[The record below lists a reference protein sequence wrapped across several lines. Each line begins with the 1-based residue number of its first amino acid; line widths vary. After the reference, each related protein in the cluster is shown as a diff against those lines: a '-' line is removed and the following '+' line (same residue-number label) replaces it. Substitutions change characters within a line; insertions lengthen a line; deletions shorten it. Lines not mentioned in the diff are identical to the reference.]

1 MKLEISNFRFRLI
14 IMSTTTC
21 MLKFCSM
28 EVYSWSCDIW
38 KIDADISEKV
48 QYPAPVSMTLSDLE
62 GLFSLFETF
71 PTPVYRGI

>member
-1 MKLEISNFRFRLI
+1 MD
-14 IMSTTTC
+14 
-21 MLKFCSM
+21 
-28 EVYSWSCDIW
+28 VYSWSCDIW